1 MQARKDALNCLAVE
15 TRTAEITMKR
25 EDARGAVGKRIT
37 REELKTIVPLFE
49 WDAFFDGI
57 GMQDVGLANGPQ
69 VRSLLALLGQQYK
82 Y

>member
-37 REELKTIVPLFE
+37 R
-49 WDAFFDGI
+49 
-57 GMQDVGLANGPQ
+57 DVCCMLYAN
-69 VRSLLALLGQQYK
+69 VC
-82 Y
+82 

>member
-1 MQARKDALNCLAVE
+1 ML
-15 TRTAEITMKR
+15 TY
-25 EDARGAVGKRIT
+25 VGKRMT

-69 VRSLLALLGQQYK
+69 VRSLLALLVQQYK